1 MKLFS
6 TLFLLLSINAF
17 AQYND
22 GFHAEPE
29 VKCTTGECLMVDDRP
44 IEMIEMIDREGY
56 SYSKVSSRSS
66 IINILEGNSKVC
78 FNGRDIT
85 KLDAI
90 ISALVGVTNSYYVQG
105 GHFAID
111 EYIGTHSE
119 IGFVVTMKVISDY
132 NPREY
137 ELIKTISSCQ

>member
-6 TLFLLLSINAF
+6 ALFLLLSINAF

-29 VKCTTGECLMVDDRP
+29 IKCTTGECLMVEDRP

-56 SYSKVSSRSS
+56 PYSKVSSRSS
-66 IINILEGNSKVC
+66 IINILEGNSNIC
-78 FNGRDIT
+78 FSGLDIT
-85 KLDAI
+85 KLDTI

-111 EYIGTHSE
+111 EYVGAQSE
-119 IGFVVTMKVISDY
+119 SGFVVAMKVISDY

-137 ELIKTISSCQ
+137 ELIKTIPSCQ